1 MKTKNSILIA
11 DDDFAHRTML
21 RTLLSGWGYA
31 ITEAD
36 DGGSAVEAARSRPF
50 DLILMDIRMIKVSGL
65 AALAEIKGFN
75 PAIPIV
81 IMTAYASVETAVEAL
96 KKGAYDYLTKPLDFD
111 ELRLTLERAMEHC
124 SLKEE
129 NRLLKESLGDRF
141 DRRNLLGRSAAMTR
155 LLDTAAQVAPSEA
168 TVLVTGESGTGK
180 EMIAGLIHFNSLRKE
195 GPFIKFNCAA
205 IAETLLESELFGH
218 ERGAFTGAD
227 RRKEGKFRQ
236 ADGGSLFL
244 DEVSEMSLGM
254 QVKLLRVLQE
264 REITRVGG
272 EEVIPIDVRLIA
284 ATNRDLLRE
293 IAAGR
298 FREDLFYRLNVVTL
312 HVPPLRER
320 VEDIPLLAQDFLIR
334 FTEKNRKT
342 IRGFTPQAMDR
353 LLRHP
358 WPGNVRELMN
368 AVERG
373 VVLSRG
379 EYLDEAELALLLPD
393 HSTAATS
400 TVFQNGAGATGT
412 TVARENPDA
421 VMPQA
426 SLPPPFNAPGMASA
440 RRDGAVM
447 TGVRTLWDAATS
459 GRQDRAPAAAMPG
472 DSAANGAP
480 TGTRTTQQAA
490 PGADAGALEEVERE
504 TIIRTLAAAN
514 GNKSEAARR
523 LGITRRTLHQKLKK
537 YGMM

>member
-1 MKTKNSILIA
+1 
-11 DDDFAHRTML
+11 
-21 RTLLSGWGYA
+21 
-31 ITEAD
+31 
-36 DGGSAVEAARSRPF
+36 
-50 DLILMDIRMIKVSGL
+50 
-65 AALAEIKGFN
+65 
-75 PAIPIV
+75 
-81 IMTAYASVETAVEAL
+81 
-96 KKGAYDYLTKPLDFD
+96 
-111 ELRLTLERAMEHC
+111 
-124 SLKEE
+124 
-129 NRLLKESLGDRF
+129 
-141 DRRNLLGRSAAMTR
+141 
-155 LLDTAAQVAPSEA
+155 
-168 TVLVTGESGTGK
+168 
-180 EMIAGLIHFNSLRKE
+180 MIAGLIHFNSLRKE
-195 GPFIKFNCAA
+195 RPFIKFNCAA

-218 ERGAFTGAD
+218 EKGAFTGAD

-272 EEVIPIDVRLIA
+272 EEVIRIDVRLIA

-320 VEDIPLLAQDFLIR
+320 IEDIPLLAQDFLIR

-379 EYLDEAELALLLPD
+379 ITSTRQSWPFSSRNVRPPRHSPFCRMPPARPERPSPGKMRTPPRRRPLRRLFSMAPEWLPPGGMRRPR
-393 HSTAATS
+393 SPCRATRRRPQRAAT
-400 TVFQNGAGATGT
+400 G
-412 TVARENPDA
+412 
-421 VMPQA
+421 
-426 SLPPPFNAPGMASA
+426 
-440 RRDGAVM
+440 
-447 TGVRTLWDAATS
+447 
-459 GRQDRAPAAAMPG
+459 
-472 DSAANGAP
+472 NGAP
-480 TGTRTTQQAA
+480 STR
-490 PGADAGALEEVERE
+490 
-504 TIIRTLAAAN
+504 
-514 GNKSEAARR
+514 
-523 LGITRRTLHQKLKK
+523 
-537 YGMM
+537 